1 MTIELIVRNSA
12 DPSAPDLADAEPV
25 RPIAPAGM
33 PRTAAGQWAVA
44 RRRAR
49 GPADRR
55 PPSGLLPS
63 GVGRVAV
70 VTADR
75 GDRWQERSFSLGRWP
90 RLLCTLTMLA
100 AAVLVVLPA
109 LSALSGASAS
119 GVPALT
125 EMTVGAGDSLWSI
138 AQQADPGADPR
149 TEVQRIRTLNG
160 LRSDVVSE
168 GVVLKVP
175 GGHR

>member
-1 MTIELIVRNSA
+1 
-12 DPSAPDLADAEPV
+12 
-25 RPIAPAGM
+25 
-33 PRTAAGQWAVA
+33 
-44 RRRAR
+44 
-49 GPADRR
+49 
-55 PPSGLLPS
+55 
-63 GVGRVAV
+63 
-70 VTADR
+70 
-75 GDRWQERSFSLGRWP
+75 
-90 RLLCTLTMLA
+90 MLA
-100 AAVLVVLPA
+100 AAVLVVL
-109 LSALSGASAS
+109 SALSGASSS

-149 TEVQRIRTLNG
+149 TAVQRIRTLNG

>member
-1 MTIELIVRNSA
+1 MTIELMVRNSA
-12 DPSAPDLADAEPV
+12 DPSTPDLADAEPV
-25 RPIAPAGM
+25 RPISPAGT
-33 PRTAAGQWAVA
+33 PRTAAGQRAVA

-49 GPADRR
+49 VPADRR
-55 PPSGLLPS
+55 PPSGVLPS
-63 GVGRVAV
+63 GVGRVAS

-109 LSALSGASAS
+109 LSGASSS